1 MIPYQSKKKKV
12 SGTSYIEVK
21 KNVRLIFR
29 EIESKTKRKPYIK
42 SAYFNKEKIFFD
54 YFWKH
59 LNQKGPK
66 ERFKRLKYF
75 SPALDVVKNTRNK
88 PVSKD
93 NPNKKDELLH
103 RFAGLT
109 ADKELFYVQVKEEKK
124 TGKKYF
130 MSCFSPE

>member
-1 MIPYQSKKKKV
+1 MIPYQSKKRKTP
-12 SGTSYIEVK
+12 GTNYSEVK

-42 SAYFNKEKIFFD
+42 STYFNKEKVFFD

-93 NPNKKDELLH
+93 NPNKKDKLLH

-109 ADKELFYVQVKEEKK
+109 ANKELFYVQIKEEKK